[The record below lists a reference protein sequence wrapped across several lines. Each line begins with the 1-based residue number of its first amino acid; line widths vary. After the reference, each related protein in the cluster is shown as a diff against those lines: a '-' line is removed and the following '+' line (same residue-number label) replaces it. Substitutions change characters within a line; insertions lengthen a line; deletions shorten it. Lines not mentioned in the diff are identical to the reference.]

1 MGTRK
6 TSSLKTAQE
15 KKRAKA
21 ESKPTESRVSLMD
34 VVSERFEIVR
44 GRPLPLGATLVRGG
58 INFSVFSKNAT
69 AVRLVLFAAAN
80 SEPLAEFPLD
90 PRYNKTGDIW
100 HAFVRGIDPGIE
112 YGYRVAREN
121 GNNPPVHRFDPGK
134 ILVDPYA
141 RSLRG
146 GETWG
151 EGHVDRAAPSLRR
164 SRVADQQFDWKYDHP
179 LNRHLADSVI
189 YEMHVRGFTRHPSSG
204 VRHPGTFLGL
214 TEKIPYLKELGITA
228 VELMPVTDFLETDST
243 LVAPATGK
251 PLLNFWGYHPISF
264 FALKA
269 SYAADARLGGEVREF
284 KAMVK
289 AFHDA
294 GIEVILDMVYN
305 HTGEG
310 DERGA
315 TISFR
320 GLDNSVYYILDPETG
335 RDLNFSGC
343 GNTLN
348 CNHPVVRDLILDSL
362 RYLVTEMHVDGFR
375 FDLASILGRG
385 TGGEVLANPPLLER
399 IAGDPVLANVK
410 LIAEAWDAA
419 GLYQVGSFPNWGRW
433 AEWNARFRDDIRRFW
448 KGAPDM
454 VSALSTRLCGS
465 EDLYRGG
472 GRAPYHSVN
481 FVTSHD
487 GFTLADLVSYN
498 EKHNNANGEMNRDG
512 LNENDSWNCG
522 VEGPTSDPA
531 IVMVRQR
538 QMKNLA
544 ATLLLSQGV
553 PMILA
558 GDEFGRTQYG
568 NNNAYCQDNE
578 ISWLD
583 WSGSVQN
590 KGLVRFFRTLIAFR
604 RRHLLFKQREF
615 FGQGSRMVPK
625 LVWHGT
631 KQHQP
636 DWAWHSQSVALELQF
651 EGQDSDLYFVFN
663 AFEGDLNFDLPVVA
677 PGKRWRRFLDTSL
690 DSPLDVMEDGHEVLL
705 HEQGYYRVA
714 GRSLVGLVQR

>member
-1 MGTRK
+1 
-6 TSSLKTAQE
+6 
-15 KKRAKA
+15 
-21 ESKPTESRVSLMD
+21 
-34 VVSERFEIVR
+34 
-44 GRPLPLGATLVRGG
+44 
-58 INFSVFSKNAT
+58 
-69 AVRLVLFAAAN
+69 
-80 SEPLAEFPLD
+80 
-90 PRYNKTGDIW
+90 
-100 HAFVRGIDPGIE
+100 
-112 YGYRVAREN
+112 
-121 GNNPPVHRFDPGK
+121 
-134 ILVDPYA
+134 VDPYA

-151 EGHVDRAAPSLRR
+151 GERVDRSVSSLRR
-164 SRVADQQFDWKYDHP
+164 SRVADEKFDWKYDHP

-204 VRHPGTFLGL
+204 VRCPGTFLGL

-243 LVAPATGK
+243 VVDPETGR

-269 SYAADARLGGEVREF
+269 SYAADARLGGEIREF
-284 KAMVK
+284 KTMVK

-294 GIEVILDMVYN
+294 GIEVIIDVVYN

-315 TISFR
+315 TISVR
-320 GLDNSVYYILDPETG
+320 GLDSSVYYMIDPETG

-343 GNTLN
+343 GNTIN
-348 CNHPVVRDLILDSL
+348 CNHPVVRDLILNSL

-385 TGGEVLANPPLLER
+385 TDGEVLSNPPLLER

-419 GLYQVGSFPNWGRW
+419 GLYQVGSFPNWRRW

-454 VSALSTRLCGS
+454 VSALSTRFCGS

-481 FVTSHD
+481 FITSHD
-487 GFTLADLVSYN
+487 GFTLADLVSFN
-498 EKHNNANGEMNRDG
+498 MKHNEANGEGNRDG

-522 VEGPTSDPA
+522 AEGPTSDPA
-531 IVMVRQR
+531 ILALRQR

-558 GDEFGRTQYG
+558 GDEFGRTQRG

-583 WSGSVQN
+583 WSRLDQQN
-590 KGLVRFFRTLIAFR
+590 DQMRFFKNLIAFR
-604 RRHLLFKQREF
+604 RRHLLFRQREF
-615 FGQGSRMVPK
+615 FGQGSRQVPK
-625 LVWHGT
+625 LVWHGVRL
-631 KQHQP
+631 QQP
-636 DWAWHSQSVALELQF
+636 DWSWHSQSVAVELQF
-651 EGQDSDLYFVFN
+651 EGQDQDLFFVFN
-663 AFEGDLNFDLPVVA
+663 AFEGGLTFDLPPCA
-677 PGKRWRRFLDTSL
+677 PGKRWHRFLDTSL
-690 DSPLDVMEDGHEVLL
+690 VAPLDIAEEGREALL
-705 HEQGYYRVA
+705 HDQVSYRVA
-714 GRSLVGLVQR
+714 GRTLVGLMQH